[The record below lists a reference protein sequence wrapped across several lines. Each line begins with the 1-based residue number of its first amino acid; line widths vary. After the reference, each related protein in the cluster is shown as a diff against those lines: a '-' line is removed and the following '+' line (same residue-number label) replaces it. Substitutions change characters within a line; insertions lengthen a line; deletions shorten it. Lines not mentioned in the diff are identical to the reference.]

1 MDGYAS
7 RRRMNGKSE
16 DVEALLSDPKKA
28 MLHMAVPLFVTY
40 LISRLQSFI
49 DGIWCS
55 GLGPDPLSAISIS
68 APAYRIIVSIGIAIG
83 VGASAS
89 IARHIGAGDKNS
101 ADRTASQ
108 ALMLAL
114 AAAIAVIPVMYF
126 AAGPIISMSG
136 AGYNKDL
143 AMDYVT
149 PYILCSVP
157 LVFNGLVV
165 GLMRAEGAAKKSMM
179 VSASASVINMALDPL
194 MIYGLDMG
202 ITGAAWAT
210 CISYMITLAAGL
222 AMYARGRMYIS
233 PSVKGF
239 RFEPDLLRDM
249 AVMTVPVAL
258 ESLLSCLIIAPEQGL
273 VASCGGAE
281 GLVVYINSFTFVDL
295 ATIPSMAL
303 MSALIPVVSA
313 QLGQNAPDKVKD
325 SLRYSMK
332 LVLATG
338 VIMGAA
344 LFAFADQLV
353 SLYTY
358 SEEMALLHDEMA
370 FALCIYSVVPIL
382 NGVMKLGT
390 SMLQALRK
398 AVVSTAIMFGREL
411 MFILFF
417 WFASGV
423 SMTAIYWSLDAVNL
437 IMMAVVLAVLFVVMR
452 EYLRKNATKG

>member
-1 MDGYAS
+1 MT
-7 RRRMNGKSE
+7 GKGE
-16 DVEALLSDPKKA
+16 DVEALLSDPKRA

-68 APAYRIIVSIGIAIG
+68 APAFRIIVSLGIAIG

-89 IARHIGAGDKNS
+89 IARYIGAGDKRS

-108 ALMLAL
+108 ALAVAL
-114 AAAIAVIPVMYF
+114 VAAVAAIPAMLL
-126 AAGPIISMSG
+126 ASGPIISMSG
-136 AGYNKDL
+136 AGHNEGL
-143 AMDYVT
+143 AMDYVL

-165 GLMRAEGAAKKSMM
+165 GLMRAEGAARKSMV
-179 VSASASVINMALDPL
+179 VSASASVINMALDPA

-210 CISYMITLAAGL
+210 CISYMITTVVGL
-222 AMYARGRMYIS
+222 SLYARGSMYVS
-233 PSVKGF
+233 PSVRGF
-239 RFEPDLLRDM
+239 RFEPALLRDM
-249 AVMTVPVAL
+249 TVMTVPVAL
-258 ESLLSCLIIAPEQGL
+258 ESILSCLVIAPEQGL

-281 GLVVYINSFTFVDL
+281 GLVVYVNSFSFVDL

-313 QLGQNAPDKVKD
+313 QLGQKAPEKVSE

-332 LVLATG
+332 LVL
-338 VIMGAA
+338 GAGIA
-344 LFAFADQLV
+344 FGAVLFLFADQLV

-358 SEEMALLHDEMA
+358 SEAMAPLHDEMA
-370 FALCIYSVVPIL
+370 FALRIYSVVPVL

-390 SMLQALRK
+390 SMLQAMRK
-398 AVVSTAIMFGREL
+398 AVMSTAIMFGREL

-417 WFASGV
+417 WFASRA
-423 SMTAIYWSLDAVNL
+423 SMGAIYWSLDAVNL
-437 IMMAVVLAVLFVVMR
+437 IMMSVVLLVLYVVMR
-452 EYLRKNATKG
+452 EYRSKASQGASI